1 MARVDKEVWIEAPLD
16 KIFDYVSYPNN
27 MPEFWPSLV
36 EITDM
41 QTLPNGGYSAR
52 WVYKMLGLRF
62 EGKAEYTRVAT
73 NEFFVIET
81 KGGIKS
87 TIVWTFRSREDKTR
101 VTFTVDYKV
110 PIPLLGKLAEVIIT
124 KMNDHEGD
132 LIMANLQTRF
142 MTADQ

>member
-142 MTADQ
+142 MAAD

>member
-1 MARVDKEVWIEAPLD
+1 MAKVDKEVWIEAPLD
-16 KIFDYVSYPNN
+16 KIYDYISYPGN
-27 MPEFWPSLV
+27 MPEFWPSLM
-36 EITDM
+36 EIKDLK
-41 QTLPNGGYSAR
+41 TLPNGGYSAQ

-62 EGKAEYTRVAT
+62 DGEAEYTRISP

-110 PIPLLGKLAEVIIT
+110 PIPLLGKLAESIIT
-124 KMNDHEGD
+124 RMNNNEGD

-142 MTADQ
+142 MIANH